1 MLDTLLESNFSTTLF
16 QSGYRVSESNKLEV
30 WQLLQLDSK
39 ITTRDLQ
46 SKLPIE
52 NAIRSISIRHCNRI
66 RSEWGLNHSSG
77 RPSKSSKPLENT
89 AELISLDPNISS
101 VGVHLFSHWLTDQ
114 EVLNDVVDRIEIA
127 ANQYQEAHPDHIFPL
142 LEHRRVTLHN
152 RFLALLFAPLFQI
165 KRIVEYDR
173 KKHALKTV
181 IGHGYQSSTLNQ
193 YLGQLERIDAG
204 HALMPAL
211 SMGTCGKLNYIDG
224 HMIPYW
230 STMPMHKG
238 KITMM
243 GRVMPGSQAII
254 SHDEYGQA
262 RFAEYYPPDIHLT
275 QVIVSYCQD
284 VAEQTGSS
292 LFVID
297 RAANSVALANEF
309 DTQKLGLLSMLND
322 NEYQGI
328 ESFKTQLIET
338 FDDGSKHYSGT
349 WSEPRENDSR
359 RFVITEPSDGK
370 TLVYWGTKLFVDR
383 LEMKKW
389 PSTYRARNDLQ
400 ENKFK
405 SMVSHGALN
414 TNYGRKK
421 VVGVDRHQERKLTS
435 LSTKLENNKDKKIK
449 KSAAVELKQL
459 QVKESKDKG
468 HGKRLK
474 QRQSALDKLEK
485 SESELEETTEKL
497 NADIESLGE
506 PRQRADRDFRKQLI
520 MTFRT
525 LFLENTLINFHS
537 MLALFMVSRISL
549 DMLIDLLFNRS
560 GARAETR
567 SEWIYWINPEGASL
581 QNHRLLVEI
590 AKALTAM
597 KLNLNGKPIRV
608 KIAVQPP

>member
-1 MLDTLLESNFSTTLF
+1 MSGELLELNFSTALF
-16 QSGYRVSESNKLEV
+16 HSGYKVSESSKLEA
-30 WQLLQLDSK
+30 WELLQLDPK
-39 ITTRDLQ
+39 ITTRGLQ
-46 SKLPIE
+46 SKLPQGNE
-52 NAIRSISIRHCNRI
+52 IRSISVRHFNRI
-66 RSEWGLNHSSG
+66 RLGWGLNHSSG
-77 RPSKSSKPLENT
+77 RPYKSTNTSKNT
-89 AELISLDPNISS
+89 AELINLDSNLSS
-101 VGVHLFSHWLTDQ
+101 VGVHLFAHWLTDQ
-114 EVLNDVVDRIEIA
+114 TVLNDVVDRIETA
-127 ANQYQEAHPDHIFPL
+127 ANKYQEAHPEHSFPL
-142 LEHRRVTLHN
+142 LQHRRETLHN

-193 YLGQLERIDAG
+193 HLGQLERIDAG

-211 SMGTCGKLNYIDG
+211 SMGSCGKLNYIDG

-243 GRVMPGSQAII
+243 GRIMAGSQAVI
-254 SHDEYGQA
+254 SHDEHGQA

-284 VAEQTGSS
+284 VAEQTGSP

-297 RAANSVALANEF
+297 RAANSVTLANEF
-309 DTQKLGLLSMLND
+309 DAQNLGLLSMLND
-322 NEYQGI
+322 NKYQGL
-328 ESFKTQLIET
+328 ESFKTDLIET
-338 FDDGSKHYSGT
+338 LDDGSKHYSGT
-349 WSEPRENDSR
+349 WNEPRENDSR
-359 RFVITEPSDGK
+359 KFVITEPSDGK
-370 TLVYWGTKLFVDR
+370 TLVYWGTKLFVDKIKI
-383 LEMKKW
+383 KKW

-405 SMVSHGALN
+405 SMVAHGALN

-421 VVGVDRHQERKLTS
+421 IIGIDRHQERKLTS
-435 LSTKLENNKDKKIK
+435 LATKLENNKDKKIK
-449 KSAAVELKQL
+449 KSAAVERKQS
-459 QVKESKDKG
+459 QVNESKDKH
-468 HGKRLK
+468 HGKRLE
-474 QRQSALDKLEK
+474 QRQSALDKLEE
-485 SESELEETTEKL
+485 SESLLEATTENL

-525 LFLENTLINFHS
+525 LFLENTLLNFHS
-537 MLALFMVSRISL
+537 MLMLFMASKISL

-560 GARAETR
+560 GRRAETN

-581 QNHRLLVEI
+581 QNQRLLIEI

-597 KLNLNGKPIRV
+597 KINLNGKPIQI
-608 KIAVQPP
+608 KITGNPP